1 MYKYFLS
8 LGFIIVS
15 AYPVISQSWNPFDID
30 NRTVEDVILTYKEK
44 VNHTVDQDTLER
56 GEEEELYIEDSEKP
70 SSESHIVQHS
80 DNPFEINQLSQPD
93 IEDFEVNLV
102 EVSDREDVF
111 MFIVIVVLYLFV
123 GILVTLYRAFVGK
136 LYRSILNDNYLKFFK
151 RSVNEPIKQRLFL
164 FYLLFFINA
173 GLFLYLSIDLFEW
186 NSWHNRPMLLWF
198 CILILLIFFTFK
210 HLSLLFVSAFFP
222 PKREAGLYNFS
233 IVIFNAFLALILLP
247 VNTLMAY
254 GGDEFASLA
263 FYIGIAS
270 WLILLVIRQLKA
282 LLLTSNLWLNYVFH
296 FFLYLCAVEIAPI
309 CILFKAIQSA

>member
-1 MYKYFLS
+1 MYKYILS
-8 LGFIIVS
+8 FGFIIVS
-15 AYPVISQSWNPFDID
+15 AYPLISQSWNPFDID
-30 NRTVEDVILTYKEK
+30 NRNAEDVILTYKEK
-44 VNHTVDQDTLER
+44 VNHTADQVTLKQDNAKTS
-56 GEEEELYIEDSEKP
+56 DSVAAVKP
-70 SSESHIVQHS
+70 SSADHIVQHQ

-93 IEDFEVNLV
+93 TDEFEVNLV

-111 MFIVIVVLYLFV
+111 MFIVIVVMYLFV

-186 NSWHNRPMLLWF
+186 NSWQNRPMLLWI
-198 CILILLIFFTFK
+198 CILILMVFFTFK

-222 PKREAGLYNFS
+222 PKREADLYNFS